1 MPLFEVKAVR
11 SMLAAIVGVAC
22 LFIGDDASSIRGS
35 LIAQAHARA
44 GRALVSPSVAGVPRR
59 AHRRAPLSGTIPLNL
74 GYSAGAATYYGYA
87 PGTYGG
93 MGCYRGTH
101 ELVCP

>member
-1 MPLFEVKAVR
+1 MPFYKMKVVR
-11 SMLAAIVGVAC
+11 AMLSATVGLAC
-22 LFIGDDASSIRGS
+22 LFIGDDAS

-44 GRALVSPSVAGVPRR
+44 ERALTPLSVASAARR
-59 AHRRAPLSGTIPLNL
+59 PHHRALLDRTIPLDL
-74 GYSAGAATYYGYA
+74 GYSAGPRAYYGYA

-93 MGCYRGTH
+93 VGCYRSTQG